1 MATKHHLSKGSPT
14 THPALNAVCDEACI
28 IAREY
33 SMIKPEEHEK
43 RFASADCGTF
53 QALIS

>member
-1 MATKHHLSKGSPT
+1 MATKHHLPKGSPT

-28 IAREY
+28 IVSEY
-33 SMIKPEEHEK
+33 SMIELEEHEK
-43 RFASADCGTF
+43 RFDSADCGTF